1 MFCMA
6 LPLLPLF
13 ALAGSS
19 LATSAALQA
28 RALRA
33 DDLEPR
39 LFGVSLAGV
48 ALGTGVLAGILAPGV
63 WAAAGA
69 GVALGS
75 AQSVVTSS
83 QVAHATD
90 PQTLAKRGTA
100 PAWLV
105 GAGLVPQT

>member
-1 MFCMA
+1 MA
-6 LPLLPLF
+6 LPVLPLL
-13 ALAGSS
+13 ALAGAS
-19 LATSAALQA
+19 LGTSAALQA
-28 RALRA
+28 RALRT

-48 ALGTGVLAGILAPGV
+48 AIGTGILAGILAPGA

-69 GVALGS
+69 GVALGGG
-75 AQSVVTSS
+75 QSVLTSS

-105 GAGLVPQT
+105 GAGLVPQL